1 MQYLKNIAGCLIF
14 CPLLAAA
21 QNIPDSM
28 VIKEILRQNE
38 SSKQQILQL
47 TKEVTDLRMQLVK
60 QQKTALD
67 RFSISAQ
74 FLDAAVSSANSLQVL
89 VMKESYR
96 NKIASLNNPTS
107 NELGFSLELEIQ
119 NAMKPLLDKARKTN
133 AGKFNQVIN
142 SFLETGK
149 RSPVSLFPAGNVF
162 TSIVGMVGS
171 LTVQER
177 GIDQND
183 LNRFIQNIE
192 KYFSQYERLYQSN
205 QSFNMEM
212 EKLKTRLKI
221 LQDDI
226 KLLLIDLVITLDRSL
241 KRQQLRSATTED
253 LLLRFFNMQKAPA
266 VSANGLVTSF
276 PPDAITGA
284 KNIANDI
291 QRIYEDYSLLYS
303 NNYKE
308 IRNIITDVGN
318 ASMTIDKIKLNRTVR
333 DIEALYNE
341 SKTVDADNLRL
352 KTLQSRLDNLLQ

>member
-60 QQKTALD
+60 QQKTVLD

-133 AGKFNQVIN
+133 AGKFTQVIN

-212 EKLKTRLKI
+212 EK
-221 LQDDI
+221 
-226 KLLLIDLVITLDRSL
+226 
-241 KRQQLRSATTED
+241 
-253 LLLRFFNMQKAPA
+253 
-266 VSANGLVTSF
+266 
-276 PPDAITGA
+276 
-284 KNIANDI
+284 
-291 QRIYEDYSLLYS
+291 
-303 NNYKE
+303 
-308 IRNIITDVGN
+308 
-318 ASMTIDKIKLNRTVR
+318 
-333 DIEALYNE
+333 
-341 SKTVDADNLRL
+341 
-352 KTLQSRLDNLLQ
+352 

>member
-1 MQYLKNIAGCLIF
+1 
-14 CPLLAAA
+14 
-21 QNIPDSM
+21 
-28 VIKEILRQNE
+28 
-38 SSKQQILQL
+38 
-47 TKEVTDLRMQLVK
+47 
-60 QQKTALD
+60 
-67 RFSISAQ
+67 
-74 FLDAAVSSANSLQVL
+74 
-89 VMKESYR
+89 
-96 NKIASLNNPTS
+96 
-107 NELGFSLELEIQ
+107 
-119 NAMKPLLDKARKTN
+119 
-133 AGKFNQVIN
+133 
-142 SFLETGK
+142 
-149 RSPVSLFPAGNVF
+149 
-162 TSIVGMVGS
+162 
-171 LTVQER
+171 
-177 GIDQND
+177 
-183 LNRFIQNIE
+183 
-192 KYFSQYERLYQSN
+192 
-205 QSFNMEM
+205 
-212 EKLKTRLKI
+212 
-221 LQDDI
+221 I